1 MQRGPRGWFPSEK
14 GVGWTVG
21 LARVCMV
28 GGEGDASVDTSVA
41 ALTVKAVLPP
51 CTREKERE
59 RGREGKMM
67 VG

>member
-1 MQRGPRGWFPSEK
+1 
-14 GVGWTVG
+14 
-21 LARVCMV
+21 MV

-59 RGREGKMM
+59 REGGGREGKMM